1 MIAVAVGLFGG
12 YPSGTR
18 AALSLY
24 KSGKISRNQAER
36 LMLFCVNSGVGFC
49 VNALGAGLLG
59 SEKAGNV
66 IFASLCISA
75 IITGLFTRSRKKEF
89 FYPAIAIPKS
99 LSEIFVDGVASGAS
113 GIISVCAFT
122 VLFSGLLSVV
132 SGLVGE
138 KTSTVV
144 ACLLEITSGCAAVSG
159 KIPLP
164 ILSGICAFGG
174 LCVHM
179 QIFSVS
185 GGMKPDF
192 KRFYLFRIL
201 HSLLSAGICSLLL
214 KLFPVEIP
222 TFLSVAENVSLYSF
236 SVPAAISLLF
246 FSSLLIF
253 DLDKQRKIC

>member
-1 MIAVAVGLFGG
+1 
-12 YPSGTR
+12 
-18 AALSLY
+18 
-24 KSGKISRNQAER
+24 
-36 LMLFCVNSGVGFC
+36 
-49 VNALGAGLLG
+49 
-59 SEKAGNV
+59 
-66 IFASLCISA
+66 
-75 IITGLFTRSRKKEF
+75 
-89 FYPAIAIPKS
+89 
-99 LSEIFVDGVASGAS
+99 
-113 GIISVCAFT
+113 VCAFT